1 MLISQNGIGIG
12 TIQTKANST
21 VWKEVF
27 AEGYMTCPVMDSS
40 ISLSEPNAASQRSAM
55 QTEPQNIPPTA
66 GSQK

>member
-12 TIQTKANST
+12 TTQTKANWM

-27 AEGYMTCPVMDSS
+27 AEKNLACPVMDSS
-40 ISLSEPNAASQRSAM
+40 ISLSEPNEASQRSAM